1 MTDRNYP
8 CGDDSSEN
16 LYQPIKKTT
25 TTTKEK
31 PTNQT
36 KKSSFT

>member
-16 LYQPIKKTT
+16 LYQPIKKKNNNNKRKTDQPNQ
-25 TTTKEK
+25 KE
-31 PTNQT
+31 
-36 KKSSFT
+36 